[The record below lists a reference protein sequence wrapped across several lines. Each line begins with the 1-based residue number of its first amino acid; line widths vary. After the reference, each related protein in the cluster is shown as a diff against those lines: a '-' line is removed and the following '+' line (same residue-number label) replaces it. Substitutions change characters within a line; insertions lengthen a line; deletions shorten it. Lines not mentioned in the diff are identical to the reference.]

1 MLFGAVAG
9 AGVGAV
15 TLRADVAVAD
25 AAGTTASD
33 GSAKDPTTS
42 PTTADTDAT
51 VDSDVDSDVDND
63 RDSDLDVD
71 RISAYSSGRYE
82 TEWVMVPV

>member
-1 MLFGAVAG
+1 MLFGASVGAG
-9 AGVGAV
+9 FSGGVGAV
-15 TLRADVAVAD
+15 TMRADVAVAD
-25 AAGTTASD
+25 AAGTTPSD

-51 VDSDVDSDVDND
+51 LDSDVDND
-63 RDSDLDVD
+63 VDNDLDVD

>member
-1 MLFGAVAG
+1 MLFGVVAG
-9 AGVGAV
+9 AGVDAV
-15 TLRADVAVAD
+15 TMGADVACAD
-25 AAGTTASD
+25 AAATTASD

-51 VDSDVDSDVDND
+51 VDSDVDND
-63 RDSDLDVD
+63 RNSDLDVD